1 MRAQAKIIKYNKGTT
16 VIESN
21 AMPKEDS
28 SDSFKF
34 TQKVEFDISLQV

>member
-16 VIESN
+16 AIESN

>member
-1 MRAQAKIIKYNKGTT
+1 MGAQAKIIRYDKGTT
-16 VIESN
+16 MIESN

-34 TQKVEFDISLQV
+34 AQKVVFNIFLQV